1 MLASQAGENRIFEA
15 GGEAGSPFRCQNAAR
30 ESARTCPAIS
40 HPHKCSR
47 HNRRHPH
54 NSTTSFQLMT
64 VHHASAV
71 RMAVQEWHGHR
82 DPRLRIMAHA
92 IRHEQQGEIALMQEI
107 EGLEALS
114 TATTNMFRDNVN

>member
-1 MLASQAGENRIFEA
+1 MPGYLTPAQMQQAQSAS
-15 GGEAGSPFRCQNAAR
+15 
-30 ESARTCPAIS
+30 PA
-40 HPHKCSR
+40 H
-47 HNRRHPH
+47 
-54 NSTTSFQLMT
+54 STTSFQLMT

-107 EGLEALS
+107 EGLEAVS